1 MNKLLT
7 DYTLKQSEVFY
18 IPMFCHNQQLKWYR
32 LTNIKLNAL
41 FFSAKQANKRV
52 QNSRIETKCSI
63 DETTILVLSLNCL
76 IYAFELYVY
85 LAIDQ
90 PDDQKERLAT
100 GEDCLSL
107 KFLNSIGK
115 LNDAPC
121 TYSAQGYICEQH
133 SMPLYIIYI
142 IYIIYSY

>member
-1 MNKLLT
+1 VQHRWDDHPGT
-7 DYTLKQSEVFY
+7 VAY
-18 IPMFCHNQQLKWYR
+18 
-32 LTNIKLNAL
+32 L
-41 FFSAKQANKRV
+41 FLF
-52 QNSRIETKCSI
+52 
-63 DETTILVLSLNCL
+63 
-76 IYAFELYVY
+76 YAFELYVY

-90 PDDQKERLAT
+90 PDDQKDRLST

-133 SMPLYIIYI
+133 SMSL
-142 IYIIYSY
+142 